1 MQIIVKG
8 KNMDVGES
16 LHSHIEEVLGDITG
30 KYFASPLEA
39 HVTFGQER
47 HLVRAD
53 VSVHVSHNMLLQAS
67 AEADDA
73 YQAFDQAAEK
83 LGRRLQRHKQR
94 IKDHHQKMP
103 VSGMKAAAFIL
114 ESNDESVE
122 ERNEPIVVA
131 EMESEIG
138 TMTVS
143 DAVMRLEL
151 GEMQALMFHNSA
163 HGGLNMV
170 YRRADGNIGWV
181 DPTGN
186 KAS

>member
-8 KNMDVGES
+8 KNMEVGES
-16 LHSHIEEVLGDITG
+16 LQSHVEKELGDITG

-39 HVTFGQER
+39 HVVFGQER
-47 HLVRAD
+47 HLVKAD
-53 VSVHVSHNMLLQAS
+53 LSVHVTHNLLLQAS
-67 AEADDA
+67 ASADDA

-94 IKDHHQKMP
+94 IKDHHQKAP
-103 VSGMKAAAFIL
+103 EAGRKASAFIL

-122 ERNEPIVVA
+122 ERVEPVVVA
-131 EMESEIG
+131 EMVSEIR

-151 GEMQALMFHNSA
+151 GELPALMFHNSA

-181 DPTGN
+181 DPAGN
-186 KAS
+186 KA